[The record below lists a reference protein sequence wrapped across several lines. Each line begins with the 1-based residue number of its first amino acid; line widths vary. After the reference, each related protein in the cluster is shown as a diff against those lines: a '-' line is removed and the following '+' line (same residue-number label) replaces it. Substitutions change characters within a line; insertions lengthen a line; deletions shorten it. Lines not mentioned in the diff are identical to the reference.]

1 MPRSVVTDTGP
12 VLQSRPL
19 HPNHRDLEQRMQWQ
33 QLLTRVRLGSQEAPR
48 ASTART
54 DFQRDF
60 DRVVFSSA
68 FRRMQ
73 DKTQVFPLSKVDYV
87 RTRLTHSLEASS
99 IGRSLG
105 TLVGEQVIAR
115 HRLDGFEA
123 ADFGGIVAAACLA
136 HDIGN
141 PPFGHSGEDAIRHWA
156 HTADY
161 GARRVAMLKGSERE
175 DFLSFEGN
183 AQGFRII
190 TRLQNPDNAG
200 GLQLTCATLAAFTKY
215 PRESWLGGSRYDGVS
230 AKKQGFTA
238 ADRASFEQVAVA
250 VGLIPRD
257 NHHAMWCRHPLA
269 FLVEAADDISYRVID
284 IEDGYRLGHFSYR
297 EVLELFWPLISDP
310 ERQQPRLER
319 IRELKDRVEFLRAK
333 VINEVIRQVV
343 ECFMANET
351 DILGG
356 RFDVPLL
363 DELPVRAHL
372 EALIENARER
382 IYCAPEVV
390 SIQAAGFQVVS
401 DLLER
406 FVQVVDDVADKGE
419 RASPRSQMLIQLVP
433 EQFVGPR
440 RVPLE
445 DPYLR
450 LLLLTDFVSG
460 MTDSYA
466 VSLYKKVTGIS
477 LPGG

>member
-1 MPRSVVTDTGP
+1 MTMHWPR
-12 VLQSRPL
+12 LLSRK
-19 HPNHRDLEQRMQWQ
+19 
-33 QLLTRVRLGSQEAPR
+33 RLGSTVEPADT
-48 ASTART
+48 TART

-115 HRLDGFEA
+115 NQLSSFEA
-123 ADFGGIVAAACLA
+123 ADFGNICAAACLA

-156 HTADY
+156 STAEY
-161 GARRVAMLKGSERE
+161 GARRVALLRSSERE
-175 DFLSFEGN
+175 DFLAFEGN
-183 AQGFRII
+183 AQGFRIV
-190 TRLQNPDNAG
+190 TRLQNPDNPG
-200 GLQLTCATLAAFTKY
+200 GLQLTSATLAAFTKY
-215 PRESWLGGSRYDGVS
+215 PRESCLGGNRFDGVS

-238 ADRASFEQVAVA
+238 ADRGAFETVAEN
-250 VGLIPRD
+250 VGLISRD
-257 NHHAMWCRHPLA
+257 QPYAMWCRHPLA

-284 IEDGYRLGHFSYR
+284 LEDGYRLGHFSYQQVT
-297 EVLELFWPLISDP
+297 EAFLDLIPDKD
-310 ERQQPRLER
+310 RQYSRMQG
-319 IRELKDRVEFLRAK
+319 IREHKDRVEFLRAK
-333 VINEVIRQVV
+333 VINEIIAQSLQ
-343 ECFMANET
+343 CFMDNEA
-351 DILGG
+351 DILAGD
-356 RFDVPLL
+356 FDVPLL
-363 DELPVRAHL
+363 DELPCRAQAEH
-372 EALIENARER
+372 LIEMARET

-406 FVQVVDDVADKGE
+406 FIQVLDDVAEHGDK
-419 RASPRSQMLIQLVP
+419 ASPRSRMLIRLIP
-433 EQFVGPR
+433 EQFVGID
-440 RVPLE
+440 RVPTQ

>member
-1 MPRSVVTDTGP
+1 
-12 VLQSRPL
+12 
-19 HPNHRDLEQRMQWQ
+19 MQWPR
-33 QLLTRVRLGSQEAPR
+33 LLSRKRLGSDAEPSL
-48 ASTART
+48 START

-87 RTRLTHSLEASS
+87 RTRLTHSLEASC

-115 HRLDGFEA
+115 HGLHDFES
-123 ADFGGIVAAACLA
+123 ADFGNICAAACLA

-156 HTADY
+156 ESADY
-161 GARRVAMLKGSERE
+161 GARRVAGLRGGQRE
-175 DFLSFEGN
+175 DFLAFEGN
-183 AQGFRII
+183 AQGFRIV
-190 TRLQNPDNAG
+190 TRLQNPDNPG

-215 PRESWLGGSRYDGVS
+215 PRESCLAGNRFEGVS
-230 AKKQGFTA
+230 ARKQGFTA
-238 ADRASFEQVAVA
+238 ADRESFEQVAKE
-250 VGLIPRD
+250 VGLLRRD
-257 NHHAMWCRHPLA
+257 ERYAIWYRHPLA
-269 FLVEAADDISYRVID
+269 FLVEAADDIAYRVID
-284 IEDGYRLGHFSYR
+284 IEDGYRLGHFSYD
-297 EVLELFWPLISDP
+297 EVTGAFLDLLPDR
-310 ERQQPRLER
+310 ERQAARLGG
-319 IRELKDRVEFLRAK
+319 IREPKDRIEFLRAK
-333 VINEVIRQVV
+333 VINQVIEQALA
-343 ECFMANET
+343 CFMDNEQ
-351 DILGG
+351 DILAG
-356 RFDVPLL
+356 RFDRPLL
-363 DELPVRAHL
+363 DEIPARAQ
-372 EALIENARER
+372 ADVLIEMARQR

-390 SIQAAGFQVVS
+390 SIQAAGFQVIH

-406 FVQVVDDVADKGE
+406 FVQVLDDVAEHGE
-419 RASPRSQMLIQLVP
+419 QASPRSQMLIRLIP
-433 EQFVGPR
+433 EQFIGHH
-440 RVPLE
+440 RVPSP

-450 LLLLTDFVSG
+450 LLMLTDFVSG

>member
-1 MPRSVVTDTGP
+1 
-12 VLQSRPL
+12 
-19 HPNHRDLEQRMQWQ
+19 MQWQ
-33 QLLTRVRLGSQEAPR
+33 QLLARARLGAELPPS
-48 ASTART
+48 ASMTRT
-54 DFQRDF
+54 DFQRDL
-60 DRVVFSSA
+60 DRIVFSSA

-115 HRLDGFEA
+115 HGLDGFEA
-123 ADFGGIVAAACLA
+123 ADFGAICAAACLA

-156 HTADY
+156 HTGDY
-161 GARRVAMLKGSERE
+161 GARRVAMLQGSERE
-175 DFLSFEGN
+175 DFLAFEGN

-190 TRLQNPDNAG
+190 TRLQNPDNVG
-200 GLQLTCATLAAFTKY
+200 GLQLTAATLAAFTKY
-215 PRESWLGGSRYDGVS
+215 PRESWLGGSRYEGVS
-230 AKKQGFTA
+230 VKKQGFTA
-238 ADRASFEQVAVA
+238 DDRGSFEQVASL
-250 VGLIPRD
+250 VGLKPRD

-284 IEDGYRLGHFSYR
+284 IEDGYRLGHFSYA
-297 EVLELFWPLISDP
+297 EVLELFWPLVADKAG
-310 ERQQPRLER
+310 QQPRLER
-319 IRELKDRVEFLRAK
+319 IREDKDRVEFLRAK
-333 VINEVIRQVV
+333 VINEVIRQVLV
-343 ECFMANET
+343 CFMDCEAE
-351 DILGG
+351 ILAGQ
-356 RFDVPLL
+356 FDRPLL
-363 DELPVRAHL
+363 GELAIREPL
-372 EALIENARER
+372 DALIDSARQR

-406 FVQVVDDVADKGE
+406 FVHAVDDVAEHGE
-419 RASPRSQMLIQLVP
+419 RASPRSQMLIRLVP
-433 EQFVGPR
+433 AQFIGED
-440 RVPLE
+440 RVPE
-445 DPYLR
+445 SDPYRR

-466 VSLYKKVTGIS
+466 VTLYKKITGIS

>member
-1 MPRSVVTDTGP
+1 MHWQR
-12 VLQSRPL
+12 LLSR
-19 HPNHRDLEQRMQWQ
+19 E
-33 QLLTRVRLGSQEAPR
+33 RLGSQVAPN
-48 ASTART
+48 ASSART

-105 TLVGEQVIAR
+105 TLVGEQVIGR
-115 HRLDGFEA
+115 HGLSAFEA

-141 PPFGHSGEDAIRHWA
+141 PPFGHSGEDAIRQWA
-156 HTADY
+156 QTADY
-161 GARRVAMLKGSERE
+161 GSRRVAALSGSERE
-175 DFLSFEGN
+175 DFLAFEGN

-190 TRLQNPDNAG
+190 TRLQNPDNPG

-215 PRESWLGGSRYDGVS
+215 PRESCLGGSRYEGIS

-238 ADRASFEQVAVA
+238 ADRASFERVAQQ
-250 VGLIPRD
+250 VGLIARD

-284 IEDGYRLGHFSYR
+284 IEDGYRLGHIGYQ
-297 EVLELFWPLISDP
+297 EVLGLFWPLIPD
-310 ERQQPRLER
+310 QDAQKPRLEG
-319 IRELKDRVEFLRAK
+319 IRDLKDRVEFLRAK

-343 ECFMANET
+343 ECFLDNEAA
-351 DILGG
+351 ILAG
-356 RFDVPLL
+356 RFDTPLL
-363 DELPVRAHL
+363 EQLPVRQAL
-372 EALIENARER
+372 DALIDYARR
-382 IYCAPEVV
+382 HIYCAPEVV
-390 SIQAAGFQVVS
+390 GIQAAGFQVVS

-406 FVQVVDDVADKGE
+406 FVQVVDEVAERGD
-419 RASPRSQMLIQLVP
+419 RASPRSRMLIRLIP
-433 EQFVGPR
+433 EQFIGPDR
-440 RVPLE
+440 LPLD
-445 DPYLR
+445 DPYRR

>member
-1 MPRSVVTDTGP
+1 
-12 VLQSRPL
+12 
-19 HPNHRDLEQRMQWQ
+19 MQWQ
-33 QLLTRVRLGSQEAPR
+33 QLLSRARLGSQQAPR
-48 ASTART
+48 TFSART

-115 HRLDGFEA
+115 HGLDLFEA

-156 HTADY
+156 HTGEY
-161 GARRVAMLKGSERE
+161 GGPRVAMLKGSERE

-183 AQGFRII
+183 SQGFRIV
-190 TRLQNPDNAG
+190 TRLQNPDNEG

-215 PRESWLGGSRYDGVS
+215 PRESCLGGSRYPGIS
-230 AKKQGFTA
+230 AKKQGFAA
-238 ADRASFEQVAVA
+238 ADRASFEAVA
-250 VGLIPRD
+250 QTVGLIPRD

-284 IEDGYRLGHFSYR
+284 IEDGYRLGHFSYQ
-297 EVLELFWPLISDP
+297 EVLDLFWPLISDQ
-310 ERQQPRLER
+310 ERQAPRLQK
-319 IRELKDRVEFLRAK
+319 IQDPKDRVEFLRAK
-333 VINEVIRQVV
+333 VINEVIRQAL
-343 ECFMANET
+343 ECFMDNEA
-351 DILGG
+351 DILAG

-363 DELPVRAHL
+363 QELAVR
-372 EALIENARER
+372 EALDALIDNARQR

-390 SIQAAGFQVVS
+390 SIQAAGFQVIS

-406 FVQVVDDVADKGE
+406 FTQVVDDVAEKGE
-419 RASPRSQMLIQLVP
+419 QATAHSRMLIRLIP
-433 EQFVGPR
+433 EQFIGPQ
-440 RVPLE
+440 RVPVE
-445 DPYLR
+445 DAYLR

>member
-1 MPRSVVTDTGP
+1 
-12 VLQSRPL
+12 
-19 HPNHRDLEQRMQWQ
+19 MQWPK
-33 QLLTRVRLGSQEAPR
+33 LLSRARLGSPEPPR
-48 ASTART
+48 ASSART

-105 TLVGEQVIAR
+105 TLVGERVITR
-115 HRLDGFEA
+115 HALEGFES
-123 ADFGGIVAAACLA
+123 ADFGSIVAAACLS

-156 HTADY
+156 QTGEY
-161 GARRVAMLKGSERE
+161 GARRVAMLKGSQRE

-183 AQGFRII
+183 AQGFRIV
-190 TRLQNPDNAG
+190 TRLQNPDNVG
-200 GLQLTCATLAAFTKY
+200 GLQLTFATLGAFTKY
-215 PRESWLGGSRYDGVS
+215 PRESCLAGSRFGGVS

-238 ADRASFEQVAVA
+238 DDRGAFEEAAQHL
-250 VGLIPRD
+250 GLIPRD
-257 NHHAMWCRHPLA
+257 NHYAMWCRHPLA

-284 IEDGYRLGHFSYR
+284 IEDGYRLGHFSYQ
-297 EVLELFWPLISDP
+297 EVLELFWPMVTDP

-319 IRELKDRVEFLRAK
+319 IRDLKDRVEFLRAK

-343 ECFMANET
+343 DCFMDNEAE
-351 DILGG
+351 ILAG
-356 RFDVPLL
+356 RYDVPLL
-363 DELPVRAHL
+363 QDLPMRAELD
-372 EALIENARER
+372 ALIEIARQR

-390 SIQAAGFQVVS
+390 SVQAAGFQVVG
-401 DLLER
+401 DLLDR
-406 FVQVVDDVADKGE
+406 FTQVVDDVAERGE
-419 RASPRSQMLIQLVP
+419 QASPRSRMLIQLVP
-433 EQFVGPR
+433 EQFIGPG
-440 RVPLE
+440 RVPVA

-450 LLLLTDFVSG
+450 LLRLTDFVSG

>member
-1 MPRSVVTDTGP
+1 
-12 VLQSRPL
+12 
-19 HPNHRDLEQRMQWQ
+19 MQWQ
-33 QLLTRVRLGSQEAPR
+33 KLLSRARLGAQEPPR

-60 DRVVFSSA
+60 DRIVFSSA

-115 HRLDGFEA
+115 HGLTDFEA
-123 ADFGGIVAAACLA
+123 ADFGSICAAACLA

-156 HTADY
+156 HTGEY
-161 GARRVAMLKGSERE
+161 GARRVAMLQGSERE
-175 DFLSFEGN
+175 DFLAFEGN
-183 AQGFRII
+183 AQGFRIV
-190 TRLQNPDNAG
+190 TRLQNPDNPG
-200 GLQLTCATLAAFTKY
+200 GLQLTAATLAAFTKY
-215 PRESWLGGSRYDGVS
+215 PRESWLGGSLYDGVS

-238 ADRASFEQVAVA
+238 ADRAAFETVAEM
-250 VGLIPRD
+250 VGLVPRD

-284 IEDGYRLGHFSYR
+284 IEDGYRLGHFSYD
-297 EVLELFWPLISDP
+297 EVLDLFWPLVAD
-310 ERQQPRLER
+310 QDHQAKRLER
-319 IRELKDRVEFLRAK
+319 IRERKDRVEFLRAK
-333 VINEVIRQVV
+333 VINEVIRQAL
-343 ECFMANET
+343 ECFMDNEAA
-351 DILGG
+351 ILAGQ
-356 RFDVPLL
+356 FDAPLMG
-363 DELPVRAHL
+363 ELTL
-372 EALIENARER
+372 SEQLNALILIARQR

-390 SIQAAGFQVVS
+390 SIQAAGFQVVG

-406 FVQVVDDVADKGE
+406 FVYVVDDIAEQGE
-419 RASPRSQMLIQLVP
+419 RASSRSRMLIHLIP
-433 EQFVGPR
+433 EQFIGPE
-440 RVPLE
+440 RVPNP
-445 DPYLR
+445 DPYQR

-466 VSLYKKVTGIS
+466 VTLYKKVTGIS